1 MFKVN
6 QKRIIKLTA
15 AAIAVAMVGV
25 GSVACSKPD
34 TIKSYEY
41 ETSTY
46 KEQVIKDIDSNVKE
60 SAQNSKVEIDLN
72 KNEVNIEK
80 TNENNIKN
88 EQNNANNELLS
99 NNVLDNANNNANSN
113 VNKVNTGYKE
123 YKEGDPKPITDDVND
138 YKDWLD
144 AQNGHPQGTDR
155 YGNPFKKE
163 GADYTWSDSGEP
175 NEAPTD
181 GDLDNGVE
189 NPNTGVKYKYGI
201 NYGWKVDNTDE
212 INAEAKRMNDLM
224 NYGGVDEKTGE
235 VYRKLTPEEL
245 KEISAMYSA
254 SFK

>member
-1 MFKVN
+1 MFKTN

-15 AAIAVAMVGV
+15 AAIAIAMVGV

-80 TNENNIKN
+80 TNENK
-88 EQNNANNELLS
+88 ANNES
-99 NNVLDNANNNANSN
+99 NMMLNGQISEDSE
-113 VNKVNTGYKE
+113 NTGNTNTAVKNTEYKE
-123 YKEGDPKPITDDVND
+123 YKEGDPKPITDDINE
-138 YKDWLD
+138 YRDWLR
-144 AQNGHPQGTDR
+144 AQNKHPQGTDF
-155 YGNPFKKE
+155 YGLPFKQE
-163 GADYTWSDSGEP
+163 GVDYTWSADGTP
-175 NEAPTD
+175 NEAPT
-181 GDLDNGVE
+181 NGITQKGVQ
-189 NPNTGVKYKYGI
+189 NPNTGVKYIYRDS
-201 NYGWKVDNTDE
+201 YGWKVDDRE
-212 INAEAKRMNDLM
+212 ARDAEAQRIHDL
-224 NYGGVDEKTGE
+224 NVYGGVDEKTGE
-235 VYRKLTPEEL
+235 VHRKLTPDEL

>member
-1 MFKVN
+1 MFKTN

-60 SAQNSKVEIDLN
+60 SAQNSKVEIDLSKVEIDLN
-72 KNEVNIEK
+72 KNKVNIEK
-80 TNENNIKN
+80 TNENNSKN

-99 NNVLDNANNNANSN
+99 NNVPNNTA
-113 VNKVNTGYKE
+113 VNTKYKE
-123 YKEGDPKPITDDVND
+123 YKEGDPRPMDQNE
-138 YKDWLD
+138 YKEWLR

-155 YGNPFKKE
+155 FGHPFLKE
-163 GADYTWSDSGEP
+163 GAEYTWSASGEP

-181 GDLDNGVE
+181 GKNVWKGVQ
-189 NPNTGVKYKYGI
+189 NPNTGVKYQYIDSEWLI
-201 NYGWKVDNTDE
+201 NDNDE
-212 INAEAKRMNDLM
+212 RRAEIERVGKLLTH
-224 NYGGVDEKTGE
+224 GGVDEKTGE

-245 KEISAMYSA
+245 KEISAMYSN

>member
-15 AAIAVAMVGV
+15 AAIAIAMVGV

-72 KNEVNIEK
+72 KNEVTTKNTEK
-80 TNENNIKN
+80 SNENEQLVENNTKN

-99 NNVLDNANNNANSN
+99 NNVPNNTA
-113 VNKVNTGYKE
+113 VNTKYKE
-123 YKEGDPKPITDDVND
+123 YKEGDPRPNTTDINEYV
-138 YKDWLD
+138 DWLI

-163 GADYTWSDSGEP
+163 GVDYTWSDSGEP

-181 GDLDNGVE
+181 GDLANGVE

-245 KEISAMYSA
+245 KEISAMFSA